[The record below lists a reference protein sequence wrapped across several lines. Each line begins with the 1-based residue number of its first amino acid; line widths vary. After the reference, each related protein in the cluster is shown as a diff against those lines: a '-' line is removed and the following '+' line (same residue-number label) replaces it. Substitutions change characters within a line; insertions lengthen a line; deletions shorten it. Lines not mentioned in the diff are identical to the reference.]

1 MSEFKRVVSELEDNG
16 ALVMKCLSNLV
27 SLNCESR
34 ERTERCIDDFQ
45 CELENFCIK
54 ARTDLD
60 VFRREKFYGGGY
72 IPNFMLKEILGS
84 IEVTR
89 EGWLHIT
96 LNTLL
101 PNIRR
106 RVSNYIGDTIS
117 RLVESFEYE
126 LPYFET
132 AFMAIVEYCNHK
144 NHNALDNDNKGWKM
158 IPNALKGRVIED
170 DSQFVLSIGLFSKL
184 SENIR
189 CEIYIM
195 PPEDGSCFMDL
206 LANDML

>member
-1 MSEFKRVVSELEDNG
+1 MKDLKKSVAALEENAVV
-16 ALVMKCLSNLV
+16 VMQCFSNLS
-27 SLNCESR
+27 SLKSESKDR
-34 ERTERCIDDFQ
+34 IERCIDDFQ
-45 CELENFCIK
+45 CELETFCVK
-54 ARTDLD
+54 ARTELD
-60 VFRREKFYGGGY
+60 CYRKEHSYFGY
-72 IPNFMLKEILGS
+72 SPSNILNDIAGS
-84 IEVTR
+84 IEVTD

-101 PNIRR
+101 PNCRR
-106 RVSNYIGDTIS
+106 RISNYIGDTIS
-117 RLVESFEYE
+117 RLIESSEYE

-170 DSQFVLSIGLFSKL
+170 DNQFILSIGLFSKI
-184 SENIR
+184 SDDIR
-189 CEIYIM
+189 CEIYVM
-195 PPEDGSCFMDL
+195 APEDGSCFMDL